1 MSRTLPI
8 NIDDL
13 LHCRAVESARVEFK
27 AGWDAKTTGHQTL
40 KTICAF
46 ANDHQNLN
54 GGYIVIGV
62 EEREGIAQLPP
73 AGLSAKEVKAAQK
86 WIRGHCNRLQPTY
99 QPVTSAETVQGRNI
113 LVVWTPGSETRPH
126 SAPDGPSG
134 PRRHWVR
141 LGAETVDAEA
151 NGLLSALLEQ
161 TARTPFDDQRAL
173 QAGIADLREAKVRE
187 HLRAVGSGLLEE
199 PDTKAVYRRM
209 GITAPANDHDV
220 PRNAGLLFFA
230 DDPRNWFRGAAI
242 EVAQFAAGSA
252 GDVQEERV
260 FRGDLF
266 KQLSDCQGYLEGL
279 SAVHLQKQPD
289 RMEAR
294 TWRSYPLI
302 ALRETLVNALYHRS
316 YRADAV
322 EPAKVYIFPDRV
334 EITSY
339 PGPMPGIELRHLQP
353 GAATPSV
360 PARNRRIG
368 EFLKERQLAEGRLT
382 GLPRVFDAMRRN
394 GSPPPRYDFDE
405 QRTYFRATLPAHPEY
420 VAISAMRD
428 AAHLRALGE
437 AAEALRRLELAW
449 DSHQDSAALAMELI
463 RQYGLGDRGD
473 EAQAIAAQFKS
484 ENPQAFAQVKDELN
498 ALCAAVDSPDHRK
511 PRRR

>member
-1 MSRTLPI
+1 MSRTLPV

-27 AGWDAKTTGHQTL
+27 ASWNAKPTGYQTL

-62 EEREGIAQLPP
+62 RERDDIAELPP
-73 AGLSAKEVKAAQK
+73 AGLSPKQAKAAQK
-86 WIRGHCNRLQPTY
+86 WIRGHCNRLDPNY
-99 QPVTSAETVQGRNI
+99 QPVTSVETVQGRDI
-113 LVVWTPGSETRPH
+113 LVVWTPGSDTRPH
-126 SAPDGPSG
+126 SAPDGPAG
-134 PRRHWVR
+134 PRRYWVR

-173 QAGIADLREAKVRE
+173 QTRVSDIREAKVRE
-187 HLRAVGSGLLEE
+187 HLHVVRSGLLDE
-199 PDTKAVYRRM
+199 PDTRAVYRRM
-209 GITAPANDHDV
+209 GIAVPANDHDV
-220 PRNAGLLFFA
+220 PRNVGLLFFA
-230 DDPRNWFRGAAI
+230 DNPRDWFRGAAI
-242 EVAQFAAGSA
+242 ELATFAADSA

-260 FRGDLF
+260 FQGDLF
-266 KQLSDCQGYLEGL
+266 KQLNDCQNYLEGL
-279 SAVHLQKQPD
+279 SVLHVQKQPD
-289 RMEAR
+289 RMQAR
-294 TWRSYPLI
+294 HWRSYPTI

-316 YRADAV
+316 YRADVV
-322 EPAKVYIFPDRV
+322 EPAKVYIFHDRI

-339 PGPMPGIELRHLQP
+339 PGPMPGIEPRHLRP
-353 GAATPSV
+353 GAAVPSV

-382 GLPRVFDAMRRN
+382 GLPRVFDAMRHN

-405 QRTYFRATLPAHPEY
+405 QRTYFRATLPAHPQY
-420 VAISAMRD
+420 VVICAMRD

-437 AAEALRRLELAW
+437 ADDALRRLELAW
-449 DSHQDSAALAMELI
+449 KSQRDSTELAVEMI
-463 RQYGLGDRGD
+463 RQFGLSG
-473 EAQAIAAQFKS
+473 QADQARTIAAQFTNES
-484 ENPQAFAQVKDELN
+484 PQALAQVRD
-498 ALCAAVDSPDHRK
+498 ALKTVGC
-511 PRRR
+511 